1 MKRPN
6 LETLPPFYRGYVDL
20 VKDYDLMDAILA
32 SAKQLQD
39 IVATIPEEKGE
50 YRYQPEKWSIKE
62 LLCHMMDAERIFA
75 YRSLRIARND
85 KTPLAGFDEQVYAPE
100 ANAHQRSVK
109 QIAEEM
115 LRLRQTTVD
124 LYSSFSEEMLERTGS
139 ANGSEMSVFN
149 IGYIIAGHERHHC
162 NILLNRYL
170 NK

>member
-1 MKRPN
+1 
-6 LETLPPFYRGYVDL
+6 
-20 VKDYDLMDAILA
+20 MDAILA
-32 SAKQLQD
+32 SARQLQD

-115 LRLRQTTVD
+115 RRLRQTTVD

-170 NK
+170 N